1 MKNIMIK
8 KLENATTFKEI
19 FHLYIGELGSADTT
33 MSFEK
38 YIAKKSFMNLA
49 EFLDNS
55 PLSVTTWAKIDKDK
69 EKANNTL

>member
-1 MKNIMIK
+1 
-8 KLENATTFKEI
+8 
-19 FHLYIGELGSADTT
+19 

-55 PLSVTTWAKIDKDK
+55 PLGVGQWAQIDKDK

>member
-1 MKNIMIK
+1 MIK
-8 KLENATTFKEI
+8 KLENANTFQEI
-19 FHLYIGELGSADTT
+19 FQLYIKELGGADTT

-55 PLSVTTWAKIDKDK
+55 PLGVGQWAQIDKDK

>member
-1 MKNIMIK
+1 MIK
-8 KLENATTFKEI
+8 KLEGAKTFQEI
-19 FHLYIGELGSADTT
+19 FHLYIGELTDAEVT

-69 EKANNTL
+69 EKTNNTL

>member
-1 MKNIMIK
+1 MIK
-8 KLENATTFKEI
+8 KLENANTFQEI
-19 FHLYIGELGSADTT
+19 FQLYIEELGGADTT

-55 PLSVTTWAKIDKDK
+55 PLSVSQWGQIDKDK
-69 EKANNTL
+69 ERVNNTIN

>member
-1 MKNIMIK
+1 MIK
-8 KLENATTFKEI
+8 KLEVARTFQEI
-19 FHLYIGELGSADTT
+19 FQLYIEELGGADTT

-55 PLSVTTWAKIDKDK
+55 PLNVSQWGQIDKDK
-69 EKANNTL
+69 EKC

>member
-1 MKNIMIK
+1 MIK
-8 KLENATTFKEI
+8 QLENSSTFQEI
-19 FHLYIGELGSADTT
+19 FKLYIKELGGADTT

-55 PLSVTTWAKIDKDK
+55 PLSVSTWGKLDR
-69 EKANNTL
+69 EKS

>member
-1 MKNIMIK
+1 MIK
-8 KLENATTFKEI
+8 KLENSTTFKEI
-19 FHLYIGELGSADTT
+19 FDLYIGELEGADTT

-38 YIAKKSFMNLA
+38 HIAKKSFINLA

-55 PLSVTTWAKIDKDK
+55 PLSVSQWAQIDKDK

>member
-1 MKNIMIK
+1 MIK
-8 KLENATTFKEI
+8 QLEKSKTFKEI
-19 FHLYIGELGSADTT
+19 FHLYIGELTDTNAG

-55 PLSVTTWAKIDKDK
+55 PLSVSQWAQIEKDK

>member
-1 MKNIMIK
+1 MIK

-19 FHLYIGELGSADTT
+19 FHLYIGELTDTEVKL
-33 MSFEK
+33 SFEK

-55 PLSVTTWAKIDKDK
+55 PLGVSQWAQIDKDK
-69 EKANNTL
+69 EKANNTP

>member
-1 MKNIMIK
+1 MIK
-8 KLENATTFKEI
+8 KLENANTFQEI
-19 FHLYIGELGSADTT
+19 FQLYIEELGGADTT

-55 PLSVTTWAKIDKDK
+55 PLSVSQWAQIDKDK

>member
-1 MKNIMIK
+1 MIK
-8 KLENATTFKEI
+8 ELENATTFQEI
-19 FHLYIGELGSADTT
+19 FKLYIKELGGADTT

-55 PLSVTTWAKIDKDK
+55 PLSVSTWAQIDKDK
-69 EKANNTL
+69 EKVNNTL

>member
-1 MKNIMIK
+1 MIK
-8 KLENATTFKEI
+8 QLEKSKTFKEI
-19 FHLYIGELGSADTT
+19 FHLYISELTNREATT
-33 MSFEK
+33 SFEQ

>member
-1 MKNIMIK
+1 MIK

-19 FHLYIGELGSADTT
+19 FHLYIGELTDTEAT

-55 PLSVTTWAKIDKDK
+55 PLSVSQWAQIDKDK

>member
-1 MKNIMIK
+1 MIK
-8 KLENATTFKEI
+8 KLENANSFQEI
-19 FHLYIGELGSADTT
+19 FQLYIQELGGADTT

-55 PLSVTTWAKIDKDK
+55 PLSVSQWAQIDRDK
-69 EKANNTL
+69 EKSNNTL

>member
-1 MKNIMIK
+1 MIK
-8 KLENATTFKEI
+8 QLENAKTFKEI
-19 FHLYIGELGSADTT
+19 FHLYIGELGGTDTT

-55 PLSVTTWAKIDKDK
+55 PLSVSQWAQIDKDK
-69 EKANNTL
+69 EKVNNTL

>member
-1 MKNIMIK
+1 MIK
-8 KLENATTFKEI
+8 KLENANTFQEI
-19 FHLYIGELGSADTT
+19 FQLYIKELGGADTT

-38 YIAKKSFMNLA
+38 HIAKKSFMNLA

-55 PLSVTTWAKIDKDK
+55 PLSVSQWGQIDRDK

>member
-1 MKNIMIK
+1 MIK
-8 KLENATTFKEI
+8 KLEDAKTFKEI
-19 FHLYIGELGSADTT
+19 FHLYIGELTDADTG

-55 PLSVTTWAKIDKDK
+55 PLSVSQWGQIDKDK
-69 EKANNTL
+69 ERVNNTIN

>member
-1 MKNIMIK
+1 MIK
-8 KLENATTFKEI
+8 QLENAKTFKEI
-19 FHLYIGELGSADTT
+19 FDLYIGELGDADTT
-33 MSFEK
+33 ISFEK

-55 PLSVTTWAKIDKDK
+55 PLSVSTWAQIDKDK

>member
-1 MKNIMIK
+1 MIK
-8 KLENATTFKEI
+8 KLEVARTFQEI
-19 FHLYIGELGSADTT
+19 FQLYIEELGGADTT

-55 PLSVTTWAKIDKDK
+55 PLSVSQWGQIDKDK
-69 EKANNTL
+69 ERVNNTIN

>member
-1 MKNIMIK
+1 MIK
-8 KLENATTFKEI
+8 QLEGAKTFKEI
-19 FHLYIGELGSADTT
+19 FHLYIGELTNADTG

-55 PLSVTTWAKIDKDK
+55 PLSVSQWAQIDK
-69 EKANNTL
+69 EKERTNNTPS

>member
-1 MKNIMIK
+1 MIK
-8 KLENATTFKEI
+8 KLENAKTFKEI
-19 FHLYIGELGSADTT
+19 FHLYIGELTDAEATI
-33 MSFEK
+33 SFEK

-69 EKANNTL
+69 EKVNNTL

>member
-1 MKNIMIK
+1 MIK
-8 KLENATTFKEI
+8 KLEGAKTFKEI
-19 FHLYIGELGSADTT
+19 FHLYIGELTDADTG

-55 PLSVTTWAKIDKDK
+55 PLSVSQWGQIDKDK
-69 EKANNTL
+69 ERVNNTIN

>member
-1 MKNIMIK
+1 MIK
-8 KLENATTFKEI
+8 KLEDAKTFKEI
-19 FHLYIGELGSADTT
+19 FHLYIGELTDADTG

-55 PLSVTTWAKIDKDK
+55 PLSVSQWGQIDKDK
-69 EKANNTL
+69 ERDNNTIN